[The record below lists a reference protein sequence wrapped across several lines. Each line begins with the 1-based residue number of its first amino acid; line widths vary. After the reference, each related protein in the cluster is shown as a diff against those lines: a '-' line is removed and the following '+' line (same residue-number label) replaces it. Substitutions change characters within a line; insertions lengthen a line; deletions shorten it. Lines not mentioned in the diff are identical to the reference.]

1 MRVFITGAS
10 SGLGAALAA
19 HYAAQ
24 GAVVGLVGRDE
35 ARLAAIQNALP
46 ATSERY
52 ALDVADA
59 GAMQAAAAHFIS
71 RHGVPEIVIANAGIS
86 VGVDTA
92 DADDLAVLDRTLR
105 TNVSGLATTFQP
117 FIEPMRRRG
126 SGVLVGIASVAGI
139 RGLPG
144 SAAYSGSKAA
154 AIAWLESVRVE
165 LQLHGIRVCTICPGF
180 VDTPMTRVNRYAM
193 PFLLTAEDA
202 ARRTAAAIQAGKR
215 FAIVPWQMA
224 IAGRVLRLIPC
235 RLYDYAMK
243 RAPHKPRKL
252 PT

>member
-10 SGLGAALAA
+10 SGLGAALAV

-24 GAVVGLVGRDE
+24 GAIIGLVGRDE
-35 ARLAAIQNALP
+35 ARLDAIRSTLAT
-46 ATSERY
+46 TSERY
-52 ALDVADA
+52 ALDVADSA
-59 GAMQAAAAHFIS
+59 AMQAAAAHFIA
-71 RHGVPEIVIANAGIS
+71 RHGVPEIVIGNAGIS

-92 DADDLAVLDRTLR
+92 DAADLAVLDRTLR
-105 TNVSGLATTFQP
+105 TNVTGLATTFQP
-117 FIEPMRRRG
+117 FIEPMRQRG
-126 SGVLVGIASVAGI
+126 NGILVGIASVAGI

-165 LQLHGIRVCTICPGF
+165 LHPSGIRVLTICPGF

-193 PFLLTAEDA
+193 PFLLSADEA
-202 ARRTAAAIQAGKR
+202 ARRIATAIEARKR

-224 IAGRVLRLIPC
+224 IAGRLLRLLPC
-235 RLYDYAMK
+235 RLYDLAMK

>member
-10 SGLGAALAA
+10 SGLGAALAV

-24 GAVVGLVGRDE
+24 GAIIGLVGRDE
-35 ARLAAIQNALP
+35 ARLDAIRRTLAT
-46 ATSERY
+46 TSERY
-52 ALDVADA
+52 ALDVADSA
-59 GAMQAAAAHFIS
+59 AMQAAAAHFIA
-71 RHGVPEIVIANAGIS
+71 RHGVPEIVIGNAGIS

-92 DADDLAVLDRTLR
+92 DAADLAVLDRTLR
-105 TNVSGLATTFQP
+105 TNVTGLATTFQP
-117 FIEPMRRRG
+117 FIEPMRQRG
-126 SGVLVGIASVAGI
+126 SGILVGIASVAGI

-165 LQLHGIRVCTICPGF
+165 LHPSGIRVLTICPGF

-193 PFLLTAEDA
+193 PFLLSADEA
-202 ARRTAAAIQAGKR
+202 ARRIAAAIEARKR

-224 IAGRVLRLIPC
+224 IAGRLLRLLPC
-235 RLYDYAMK
+235 WLYDLAMK

>member
-1 MRVFITGAS
+1 VRIFITGAS

-24 GAVVGLVGRDE
+24 GAIIGLVGRDE
-35 ARLAAIQNALP
+35 ARLAAVQSTLS
-46 ATSERY
+46 ATTERY
-52 ALDVADA
+52 VLDVADSA
-59 GAMQAAAAHFIS
+59 AMQAAAAHFIA
-71 RHGVPEIVIANAGIS
+71 RHGVPEIVIGNAGIS

-92 DADDLAVLDRTLR
+92 DADDLAVLDRSLR
-105 TNVSGLATTFQP
+105 TNVTGLATTFQP
-117 FIEPMRRRG
+117 FIDPMRRRG

-165 LQLHGIRVCTICPGF
+165 LQQSGVRVLTICPGF

-193 PFLLTAEDA
+193 PFLLSADEA
-202 ARRTAAAIQAGKR
+202 ARRVATAIEARKR

-224 IAGRVLRLIPC
+224 IVGRLLRLLPC
-235 RLYDYAMK
+235 RLYDLAMK

>member
-10 SGLGAALAA
+10 SGLGAALAV

-24 GAVVGLVGRDE
+24 GAIIGLVGRDE
-35 ARLAAIQNALP
+35 ARLDAIRGTLAT
-46 ATSERY
+46 TSERY
-52 ALDVADA
+52 ALDVADSA
-59 GAMQAAAAHFIS
+59 AMQAAAAHFIA
-71 RHGVPEIVIANAGIS
+71 RHGVPEIVIGNAGIS

-92 DADDLAVLDRTLR
+92 DAADLAVLDRTLR
-105 TNVSGLATTFQP
+105 TNVTGLATTFQP
-117 FIEPMRRRG
+117 FIEPMRQRG
-126 SGVLVGIASVAGI
+126 SGILVGIASVAGI

-165 LQLHGIRVCTICPGF
+165 LHPSGIRVLTICPGF

-193 PFLLTAEDA
+193 PFLLSADEA
-202 ARRTAAAIQAGKR
+202 ARRIAAAIEARKR

-224 IAGRVLRLIPC
+224 IAGRLLRLLPC
-235 RLYDYAMK
+235 WLYDLAMK

>member
-1 MRVFITGAS
+1 MRIFITGAS

-24 GAVVGLVGRDE
+24 GAIIGLVGRDE
-35 ARLAAIQNALP
+35 ARLAAVQSTLA
-46 ATSERY
+46 ATTERY
-52 ALDVADA
+52 VLDVADSV
-59 GAMQAAAAHFIS
+59 AMQAAAAHFIA
-71 RHGVPEIVIANAGIS
+71 RHGVPEIVIGNAGIS

-92 DADDLAVLDRTLR
+92 DADDLAVLDRSLR
-105 TNVSGLATTFQP
+105 TNVTGLATTFQP

-165 LQLHGIRVCTICPGF
+165 LQQSGIRVLTICPGF

-193 PFLLTAEDA
+193 PFLLSADEA
-202 ARRTAAAIQAGKR
+202 ARRIATAIEARKR

-224 IAGRVLRLIPC
+224 IVGRLLRLLPC
-235 RLYDYAMK
+235 RLYDLAMK

>member
-10 SGLGAALAA
+10 SGLGAALAV

-24 GAVVGLVGRDE
+24 GAIIGLVGRDE
-35 ARLAAIQNALP
+35 ARLDAIRRTLAT
-46 ATSERY
+46 TSERY
-52 ALDVADA
+52 ALDVADSA
-59 GAMQAAAAHFIS
+59 AMQAAAAHFIA
-71 RHGVPEIVIANAGIS
+71 RHGVPEIVIGNAGIS

-92 DADDLAVLDRTLR
+92 DAADLAVLDRTLR
-105 TNVSGLATTFQP
+105 TNVTGLATTFQP
-117 FIEPMRRRG
+117 FIEPMRQRG
-126 SGVLVGIASVAGI
+126 SGILVGIASVAGI

-165 LQLHGIRVCTICPGF
+165 LHPSGIRVLTICPGF

-193 PFLLTAEDA
+193 PFLLSADEA
-202 ARRTAAAIQAGKR
+202 ARRIAAAIEARKR

-224 IAGRVLRLIPC
+224 IAGRLLRLLPC
-235 RLYDYAMK
+235 RLYDLAMK

>member
-10 SGLGAALAA
+10 SGLGAALAV

-24 GAVVGLVGRDE
+24 GAIIGLVGRDE
-35 ARLAAIQNALP
+35 ARLDAIRSTLAT
-46 ATSERY
+46 TSERY
-52 ALDVADA
+52 ALDVADSA
-59 GAMQAAAAHFIS
+59 AMQAAAAHFIA
-71 RHGVPEIVIANAGIS
+71 RHGVPEIVIGNAGIS

-92 DADDLAVLDRTLR
+92 DAADLAVLDRTLR
-105 TNVSGLATTFQP
+105 TNVTGLATTFQP
-117 FIEPMRRRG
+117 FIEPMRQRG
-126 SGVLVGIASVAGI
+126 SGILVGIASVAGI

-165 LQLHGIRVCTICPGF
+165 LHPSGIRVLTICPGF

-193 PFLLTAEDA
+193 PFLLSADEA
-202 ARRTAAAIQAGKR
+202 ARRIAAAIEARKR

-224 IAGRVLRLIPC
+224 IAGRLLRLLPC
-235 RLYDYAMK
+235 RLYDLAMK

>member
-1 MRVFITGAS
+1 MRIFITGAS

-24 GAVVGLVGRDE
+24 GAIIGLVGRDE
-35 ARLAAIQNALP
+35 ARLAAVQSTLA
-46 ATSERY
+46 ATTERY
-52 ALDVADA
+52 VLDVADSV
-59 GAMQAAAAHFIS
+59 AMQAAAAHFIA
-71 RHGVPEIVIANAGIS
+71 RHGVPEIVIGNAGIS

-92 DADDLAVLDRTLR
+92 DADDLAVLDRSLR
-105 TNVSGLATTFQP
+105 TNVTGLATTFQP
-117 FIEPMRRRG
+117 FIDPMRRRG

-165 LQLHGIRVCTICPGF
+165 LQQSGIRVLTICPGF

-193 PFLLTAEDA
+193 PFLLSADEA
-202 ARRTAAAIQAGKR
+202 ARRIATAIEARKR

-224 IAGRVLRLIPC
+224 IVGRLLRLLPC
-235 RLYDYAMK
+235 RLYDLAMK